1 MTSLKSLT
9 GACLVAIAAIGLGG
23 CPAMSA
29 LSFVSADQVIER
41 SDDEEVISQI
51 VLQRLDTLGSHSG
64 DYPDNA
70 SRFFKAAG
78 CEQDKL
84 RKTKEEDGE
93 TVSMLEPVAL
103 AVVAGSKYLASLVEK
118 GLADKVST
126 LERKS
131 VRSIEAQVE
140 TKKVGALADCV
151 AFFRTLTK
159 KGKKNEAIVGTNGIG
174 LVVVLRKRMLG
185 KLAYYELA
193 LAAADST
200 VALTKKPSN
209 EKPAKIDLVV
219 GLAITGSSTEPRLR
233 TVTHATSITV
243 KDLPLDGTARLFKT
257 ENADVERG
265 DPFPAPD
272 GSGLR
277 YDMVVT
283 EVGDLGFVPKDAQAD
298 LKNFFELLGPSYEAF
313 VQNRVITPLEN

>member
-1 MTSLKSLT
+1 
-9 GACLVAIAAIGLGG
+9 
-23 CPAMSA
+23 MSA
-29 LSFVSADQVIER
+29 LSFVSADEVIKQ
-41 SDDEEVISQI
+41 SDDEEVASQI
-51 VLQRLDTLGSHSG
+51 VLQRFDAEPSFSG
-64 DYPDNA
+64 ELPTDAPRYLE
-70 SRFFKAAG
+70 AAG
-78 CEQDKL
+78 CMQSDLEQIRSDNAA
-84 RKTKEEDGE
+84 TEE
-93 TVSMLEPVAL
+93 LAAPVAM
-103 AVVAGSKYLASLVEK
+103 AVVAGSKYLASLVQK

-131 VRSIEAQVE
+131 VRSVSAQVE
-140 TKKVGALADCV
+140 TKMVSSLADCV

-159 KGKKNEAIVGTNGIG
+159 KVDVNDLVLGAEEVG
-174 LVVVLRKRMLG
+174 LVVVLRKKMLG
-185 KLAYYELA
+185 QLAYYELA

-200 VALTKKPSN
+200 VSLTKKPSS

>member
-1 MTSLKSLT
+1 
-9 GACLVAIAAIGLGG
+9 
-23 CPAMSA
+23 MSA
-29 LSFVSADQVIER
+29 LSFVSADEVIKQ
-41 SDDEEVISQI
+41 SDDEEVASQI
-51 VLQRLDTLGSHSG
+51 VLQRFDADPSFSG
-64 DYPDNA
+64 ELPTDAPRYLE
-70 SRFFKAAG
+70 AAG
-78 CEQDKL
+78 CMQSDLEQI
-84 RKTKEEDGE
+84 RSE
-93 TVSMLEPVAL
+93 SAAPVAM
-103 AVVAGSKYLASLVEK
+103 AVVAGSKYLASLVQK

-131 VRSIEAQVE
+131 VRSVSAQVE
-140 TKKVGALADCV
+140 TKKVSSLADCV

-159 KGKKNEAIVGTNGIG
+159 KVDVSDLVLGVEEVG
-174 LVVVLRKRMLG
+174 LVVVLRKQMLG
-185 KLAYYELA
+185 QLAYYELA
-193 LAAADST
+193 LAAANST
-200 VALTKKPSN
+200 VALTKKPSS
-209 EKPAKIDLVV
+209 EKPAEIDLVV
-219 GLAITGSSTEPRLR
+219 GLAITGSSTKPRLR

-257 ENADVERG
+257 QNADVERG